1 MSDIVLDRVSTIFG
15 PKPDVVWPLL
25 AEGASK
31 ADILA
36 RTGHTVALDAV
47 TLRIEPGEIFAV
59 MGPSGSGKS
68 TLLRLVNL
76 LIRPTRGAVM
86 VAGQDLQALADAPL
100 RAFRRATIAM
110 VFQNFGLL
118 PHRSVA
124 DNIAFPLE
132 LQGMA
137 KAQRRLRA
145 AAWIERIGLS
155 GYAAALP
162 GELSS
167 GMQQRVGLARAL
179 ATEAPVLLMD
189 EPLAALDP
197 VTRRDMQDEIL
208 RLQADLKKTVVMI
221 THDPAEALRMADR
234 VAVIRDGVVV
244 QVGTMRDLTL
254 RPADD
259 GVAAFVRG
267 FGPAAAPAFD
277 ARQNRRN

>member
-1 MSDIVLDRVSTIFG
+1 MSDIVLERASKIFG
-15 PKPDVVWPLL
+15 SAPEAAWPLL

-31 ADILA
+31 AEILA
-36 RTGHTVALDAV
+36 RTGQAVALDAV
-47 TLRIEPGEIFAV
+47 SLRIEAGEIFAV

-86 VAGQDLQALADAPL
+86 VAGQDLLALNDAAL

-118 PHRSVA
+118 PHRTVA
-124 DNIAFPLE
+124 DNVAFPLE

-137 KAQRRLRA
+137 RAPRAARA
-145 AAWIERIGLS
+145 AAWIERVGLA

-179 ATEAPVLLMD
+179 VTEAPILLMD

-234 VAVIRDGVVV
+234 VAVMRDGVVV
-244 QVGTMRDLTL
+244 QVGTTRELTL
-254 RPADD
+254 RPADA

-267 FGPAAAPAFD
+267 FGPAAVPAFD
-277 ARQNRRN
+277 ARKSRAP